1 MIGVSDTKKA
11 EVRAVE
17 KRDQRRTQRAVNRYQ
32 AANEKR
38 GNFQKH
44 FRDPLL
50 Q

>member
-1 MIGVSDTKKA
+1 
-11 EVRAVE
+11 VRAVE
-17 KRDQRRTQRAVNRYQ
+17 KRDLRRAQRARNNYQ
-32 AANEKR
+32 AGNEKR